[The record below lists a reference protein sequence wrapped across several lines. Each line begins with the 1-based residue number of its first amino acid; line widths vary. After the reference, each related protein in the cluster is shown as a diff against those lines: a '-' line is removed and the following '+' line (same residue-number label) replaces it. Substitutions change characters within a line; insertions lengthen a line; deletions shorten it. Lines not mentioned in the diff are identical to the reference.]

1 MNVYTDLESFMK
13 GYVLYTTGPVQTP
26 SSENAGADLVSAET
40 WCGKAGEPA
49 HLLDLG
55 VKAMLVDINT
65 KEPVHY
71 WLLPRSSIYKTGHIM
86 ANSVGVIDSSYR
98 GVLKAPVVSLS
109 DTAKGFTAGER
120 YFQIVAPDMGQILRV
135 VVVDELPTSYRGE
148 GGFGS
153 TGK

>member
-1 MNVYTDLESFMK
+1 MNIYSEFEGSK
-13 GYVLYTTGPVQTP
+13 GYILYISGGSVQVPTF
-26 SSENAGADLVSAET
+26 ENAGADLVSAET
-40 WCGKAGEPA
+40 WCGKVGEPA

-55 VKAMLVDINT
+55 VKAMLVDINM

-120 YFQIVAPDMGQILRV
+120 YFQIVAPDMGQILQV
-135 VVVDELPTSYRGE
+135 INVDELPSSERGE

-153 TGK
+153 TGM

>member
-1 MNVYTDLESFMK
+1 MNIYNELEGSK
-13 GYVLYTTGPVQTP
+13 GYVLYITGGQVQTP
-26 SSENAGADLVSAET
+26 SSENAGAELVSVET
-40 WCGKAGEPA
+40 WCGKPGEPA

-135 VVVDELPTSYRGE
+135 VSVDELPTSQRGD